1 VIDKVPER
9 NSAEEGTRVRRK
21 SDKARQSAR
30 REGFLALAKGISSK
44 IGRCPSRLLFG
55 HTKLGTK
62 RSRLGLFE

>member
-9 NSAEEGTRVRRK
+9 NSAEEGSRVRRK

-44 IGRCPSRLLFG
+44 
-55 HTKLGTK
+55 
-62 RSRLGLFE
+62 